1 MRLKCIIWLIQYKK
15 QGNGGSSASALG
27 VHHRLKFFKG
37 LVWNPY
43 DSQTRINF
51 IVINKQR
58 LQCFTLT

>member
-1 MRLKCIIWLIQYKK
+1 MVDPVPAQ
-15 QGNGGSSASALG
+15 
-27 VHHRLKFFKG
+27 KFFKG